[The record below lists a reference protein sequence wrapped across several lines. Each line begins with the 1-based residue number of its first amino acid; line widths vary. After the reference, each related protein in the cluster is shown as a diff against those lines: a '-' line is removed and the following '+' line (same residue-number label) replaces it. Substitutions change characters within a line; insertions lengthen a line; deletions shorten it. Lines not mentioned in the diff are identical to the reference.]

1 MTRGYGRRWAAMVV
15 LAATV
20 TGMLTACGGKGSGL
34 TASEKA
40 SRKALASSIAASAN
54 ANAIARAAP
63 PTSPVEAAFRAR
75 ANTMCAT
82 VNAYNNA
89 HPNPYPDFNYLA
101 PDVPT
106 LKKIGVYFAA
116 SPYESVLAQLES
128 LPAPKQNPAT
138 WSSFVAVAQQFR
150 GQTLTQIAAAL
161 KGDTAAFIGTL
172 TPIQSYALQLSDA
185 AHQVGFASPDAC
197 YTLFHTD

>member
-1 MTRGYGRRWAAMVV
+1 MARGYGRQRTATVV
-15 LAATV
+15 LAATII
-20 TGMLTACGGKGSGL
+20 GLLAGCGGKGSGL
-34 TASEKA
+34 TASEEA

-63 PTSPVEAAFRAR
+63 PTSPVDAAFRAR
-75 ANTMCAT
+75 ANTLCAT
-82 VNAYNNA
+82 VNTYNNA
-89 HPNPYPDFNYLA
+89 HPNPYPDLNYLA

-106 LKKIGVYFAA
+106 LKKVGVYFAA
-116 SPYESVLAQLES
+116 SPYESVVGQLES
-128 LPAPKQNPAT
+128 LPAPTQNPAT
-138 WSSFVAVAQQFR
+138 WSAFVAVAQQFR

-161 KGDTAAFIGTL
+161 KGDTATFIGTL
-172 TPIQSYALQLSDA
+172 TPIQSYGQELSDA